1 MSEYTISQVYPTDK
15 TVLAQIDT
23 LLSQEGIRRD
33 GNLDYICAMF
43 DEEYNV
49 IGTGSCFG
57 NTLRC
62 FAVSSAHQGE
72 GLLNQII
79 THLIEVQCARGN
91 MHLFLYTKV
100 KSSKFFGD
108 LGFYEIARVED
119 TLVFM
124 ENRRDGFGAYLR
136 DLEKTR
142 TGGKSAALVMN
153 ANPFTLGHQYL
164 VEKAAA
170 ACDTLH
176 LFVVSEDASLVPF
189 AVRRKLVEAGVAHLP
204 NVVLHDSGP
213 YIISNATFP
222 SYFLKDEA
230 AVIDGHA
237 RLDLAVFTK
246 IAAAL
251 NITARYVGEEP
262 TSQVTGLYN
271 QIMCE
276 QLPKAG
282 IECVVV
288 PRKEANGKAIS
299 ASTVRQC
306 LQSGDWDTLETLLP
320 ELAAAGVRALAIT
333 RRGQADSAAPDDP
346 DSYALDED
354 TNTYRFLGGDPGL
367 PGSDLDLAPGQGFYL
382 WSAYQEGLNGFF
394 RLERAGTFLDKLMAI
409 ESLARRDWR
418 RSADAPGSPQTEP
431 AAKPDSDANAN
442 PDPFKP
448 IE

>member
-1 MSEYTISQVYPTDK
+1 MSEYTISQVCPTDR
-15 TVLAQIDT
+15 TVLAQIDA
-23 LLSQEGIRRD
+23 LLQQEGIRRD

-91 MHLFLYTKV
+91 LHLFLYTKV
-100 KSSKFFGD
+100 KSARFFGD

-136 DLEKTR
+136 ALEKTK
-142 TGGKSAALVMN
+142 TGGKSAALVIN

-189 AVRRKLVEAGVAHLP
+189 AVRKRLVEAGVA
-204 NVVLHDSGP
+204 VVLHDSGP
-213 YIISNATFP
+213 YIISNSTFH

-246 IAAAL
+246 IAKAL
-251 NITARYVGEEP
+251 NITVRYVGEEP

-271 QIMCE
+271 KIMCE

-282 IECVVV
+282 IECIVV
-288 PRKEANGKAIS
+288 PRKKADGKAIS

-306 LQSGDWDTLETLLP
+306 LQSGDWETLKTLLP
-320 ELAAAGVRALAIT
+320 QTSLDYFRSPEAGPV
-333 RRGQADSAAPDDP
+333 
-346 DSYALDED
+346 
-354 TNTYRFLGGDPGL
+354 
-367 PGSDLDLAPGQGFYL
+367 
-382 WSAYQEGLNGFF
+382 
-394 RLERAGTFLDKLMAI
+394 
-409 ESLARRDWR
+409 LARI
-418 RSADAPGSPQTEP
+418 RSAG
-431 AAKPDSDANAN
+431 NVVHY
-442 PDPFKP
+442 
-448 IE
+448 

>member
-1 MSEYTISQVYPTDK
+1 MSEYAISQVYPTDK
-15 TVLAQIDT
+15 QTLAQIDA
-23 LLSQEGIRRD
+23 LLQKEGIRRD

-43 DEEYNV
+43 DENYKV

-62 FAVSSAHQGE
+62 FAVSSDHQGE

-79 THLIEVQCARGN
+79 THLIEVQYARGN
-91 MHLFLYTKV
+91 LHLFLYTKV
-100 KSSKFFGD
+100 KSAKFFGD

-124 ENRRDGFGAYLR
+124 ENRRDGFGSYLR
-136 DLEKTR
+136 NLEKTK

-164 VEKAAA
+164 VETAAA

-189 AVRRKLVEAGVAHLP
+189 AVRKRLVAEGVAHLP
-204 NVVLHDSGP
+204 NVILHDSGP

-230 AVIDGHA
+230 AVISGHA

-246 IAAAL
+246 IAKAL

-271 QIMCE
+271 QIMAE
-276 QLPKAG
+276 QLSRAG
-282 IECVVV
+282 IDCIIV
-288 PRKEANGKAIS
+288 PRKEVNGKAIS

-306 LQSGDWDTLETLLP
+306 LQAGDWNTLETLLP
-320 ELAAAGVRALAIT
+320 QT
-333 RRGQADSAAPDDP
+333 
-346 DSYALDED
+346 
-354 TNTYRFLGGDPGL
+354 
-367 PGSDLDLAPGQGFYL
+367 
-382 WSAYQEGLNGFF
+382 
-394 RLERAGTFLDKLMAI
+394 
-409 ESLARRDWR
+409 SLAYF
-418 RSADAPGSPQTEP
+418 RSPEARIIIDRIRKAE
-431 AAKPDSDANAN
+431 NVVHY
-442 PDPFKP
+442 
-448 IE
+448 

>member
-1 MSEYTISQVYPTDK
+1 MSEYTISQVCPTDR
-15 TVLAQIDT
+15 TVLAQIDA
-23 LLSQEGIRRD
+23 LLQQEGIRRD

-91 MHLFLYTKV
+91 LHLFLYTKV
-100 KSSKFFGD
+100 KSARFFGD

-136 DLEKTR
+136 ALEKTK

-189 AVRRKLVEAGVAHLP
+189 AVRKRLVEAGVAHLP
-204 NVVLHDSGP
+204 NVVLHD
-213 YIISNATFP
+213 ISNATFP

-230 AVIDGHA
+230 AVIEGHA

-271 QIMCE
+271 KIMCE

-282 IECVVV
+282 IECIVV
-288 PRKEANGKAIS
+288 PRKEADGKAIS

-306 LQSGDWDTLETLLP
+306 LQSGDWETLKTLLP
-320 ELAAAGVRALAIT
+320 QTSLDYFRSPEAGPVLACI
-333 RRGQADSAAPDDP
+333 
-346 DSYALDED
+346 
-354 TNTYRFLGGDPGL
+354 
-367 PGSDLDLAPGQGFYL
+367 
-382 WSAYQEGLNGFF
+382 
-394 RLERAGTFLDKLMAI
+394 
-409 ESLARRDWR
+409 
-418 RSADAPGSPQTEP
+418 RSAG
-431 AAKPDSDANAN
+431 NV
-442 PDPFKP
+442 
-448 IE
+448 IHY

>member
-23 LLSQEGIRRD
+23 LLGQEGIRRD

-49 IGTGSCFG
+49 IGTGSFG

-100 KSSKFFGD
+100 KSSRFFGD

-142 TGGKSAALVMN
+142 AEGKSAALVMN

-262 TSQVTGLYN
+262 ASQVTGLYN

-288 PRKEANGKAIS
+288 PRKEANRPEERPSAPPPSASACRAAIGIPSRRCCPGPASTIS
-299 ASTVRQC
+299 AARRQSRC
-306 LQSGDWDTLETLLP
+306 WHASAMRAMSCITEKNFLSLCGHDNEKRKPKKQTLHE
-320 ELAAAGVRALAIT
+320 A
-333 RRGQADSAAPDDP
+333 SAFFV
-346 DSYALDED
+346 S
-354 TNTYRFLGGDPGL
+354 F
-367 PGSDLDLAPGQGFYL
+367 SL
-382 WSAYQEGLNGFF
+382 WSGRQTVSSSRQTRCSGVSEPAWRCPRHSSGKPG
-394 RLERAGTFLDKLMAI
+394 ERAPSWQK
-409 ESLARRDWR
+409 
-418 RSADAPGSPQTEP
+418 SPCR
-431 AAKPDSDANAN
+431 
-442 PDPFKP
+442 
-448 IE
+448 

>member
-1 MSEYTISQVYPTDK
+1 MSEYTLSQVSPSDK
-15 TVLAQIDT
+15 STLAQIDA
-23 LLSQEGIRRD
+23 LLQQEGIRRD
-33 GNLDYICAMF
+33 ANLDYICAMF

-91 MHLFLYTKV
+91 LHLFLYTKV
-100 KSSKFFGD
+100 KSAKFFGD

-124 ENRRDGFGAYLR
+124 ENRRDGFGSYLCN
-136 DLEKTR
+136 LEKTK
-142 TGGKSAALVMN
+142 TAGKSAALVMN

-164 VEKAAA
+164 VETAAA

-189 AVRRKLVEAGVAHLP
+189 AVRKQLVAAGVAHLP

-222 SYFLKDEA
+222 SYFLKDAE
-230 AVIDGHA
+230 AVIEGHA
-237 RLDLAVFTK
+237 KLDLTVFTK

-251 NITARYVGEEP
+251 NVTARYVGEEP

-271 QIMCE
+271 QIMAE

-282 IECVVV
+282 VECIIV
-288 PRKEANGKAIS
+288 PRKQANGKAIS

-306 LQSGDWDTLETLLP
+306 LQSGDWETLATL
-320 ELAAAGVRALAIT
+320 V
-333 RRGQADSAAPDDP
+333 
-346 DSYALDED
+346 
-354 TNTYRFLGGDPGL
+354 
-367 PGSDLDLAPGQGFYL
+367 
-382 WSAYQEGLNGFF
+382 
-394 RLERAGTFLDKLMAI
+394 
-409 ESLARRDWR
+409 
-418 RSADAPGSPQTEP
+418 PQTTLDYFQSD
-431 AAKPDSDANAN
+431 AAKPVLEKIRQAGNVVHY
-442 PDPFKP
+442 
-448 IE
+448 